1 MDAGI
6 QNRLIANMHT
16 LHMVDCP
23 VCGLRLGR
31 GKYMDLAMHL
41 TTLAEESDSKHI
53 SWINRNLTR
62 VRSDAEK
69 LSSMLEKYYSLNGK
83 GIKDWIIRDFVD
95 HFRGSNPHPFIVAMQ
110 SYDVNVL
117 RGYAIEHHHFLK
129 QWIKSCSYVM
139 AKTDFEDVQN
149 YELENIMTEL
159 HGYGRN
165 EPSHHELLIR
175 MGESLGLD
183 RVVILQS
190 NPLPATSKAV
200 SIWNRIASERTWI
213 ETMAAMH
220 SLELVANR
228 DLGRYGAKYP
238 YFNPDIL
245 SEGKA
250 TAEVKEFLREGYEAD
265 VSHSYVALD
274 IIEKY
279 CTPENLEDIQGS
291 YLLSANAF
299 SNYLE
304 ARLER
309 GEMIENKQ

>member
-1 MDAGI
+1 
-6 QNRLIANMHT
+6 
-16 LHMVDCP
+16 MVDCA
-23 VCGLRLGR
+23 VCGIRFDS
-31 GKYMDLAMHL
+31 GKYSELATHFL
-41 TTLAEESDSKHI
+41 ELSEKSDSSHV
-53 SWINRNLTR
+53 SWLNRNITKER
-62 VRSDAEK
+62 KDQRK
-69 LSSMLEKYYSLNGK
+69 LSRMLSEYYSLKGK
-83 GIKDWIIRDFVD
+83 SIKDWIIRDFVD
-95 HFRGSNPHPFIVAMQ
+95 HFRGPNPHPFILAMQ
-110 SYDVNVL
+110 SYNANVL

-129 QWIKSCSYVM
+129 QWIKSCSYVI
-139 AKTDFEDVQN
+139 AKTDFEDVQD

-159 HGYGRN
+159 HGYGKDV
-165 EPSHHELLIR
+165 PSHHELLIR

-183 RVVILQS
+183 RRTILQS
-190 NPLPATSKAV
+190 NPLPATSKAI
-200 SIWNRIASERTWI
+200 SIWNRIATNRTWI

-228 DLGRYGAKYP
+228 DLGRHGAKYP

-250 TAEVKEFLREGYEAD
+250 TAEVKDFLREGYEAD

-279 CTPENLEDIQGS
+279 CTKENLEDIQGA

-299 SNYLE
+299 SDYLE

-309 GEMIENKQ
+309 GEMIEDKQ